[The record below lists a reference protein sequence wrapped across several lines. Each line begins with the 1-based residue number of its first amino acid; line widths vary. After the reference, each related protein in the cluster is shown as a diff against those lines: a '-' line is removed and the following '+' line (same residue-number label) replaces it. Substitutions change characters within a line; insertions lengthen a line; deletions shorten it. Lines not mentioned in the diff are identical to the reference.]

1 MCYHEGMNWFAL
13 LLILESALVAGIDN
27 APREAGVYMLRGD
40 AEWVELEPAPV
51 AGART
56 RGLEMFI
63 ETGGY
68 TRFFV
73 DIAFAGEKAAWRT
86 TDRSPRFFFRGPFS
100 PADLLIVRLT
110 PRGGRRLGRTSPG
123 SASVTNKAGFP
134 HADLVRLRTSVR
146 DDGSFLAIPEDP
158 LSPGEYLLVA
168 GDVDSG
174 RDFGVD

>member
-1 MCYHEGMNWFAL
+1 MNWFAL

-27 APREAGVYMLRGD
+27 APRKQGSTCSAVMRNGSNSNPPRSPG
-40 AEWVELEPAPV
+40 PV
-51 AGART
+51 P
-56 RGLEMFI
+56 GLEMFI

>member
-1 MCYHEGMNWFAL
+1 MNWFAL
-13 LLILESALVAGIDN
+13 LLMLESALVAGLDN
-27 APREAGVYMLRGD
+27 APPEAGVYVLRGD
-40 AEWVELEPAPV
+40 AEWVALEPAPV
-51 AGART
+51 AETRT
-56 RGLEMFI
+56 RGLKMFI

-68 TRFFV
+68 TRLFV
-73 DIAFAGEKAAWRT
+73 DIAFAGEKAARRI

-110 PRGGRRLGRTSPG
+110 PQGDRRLGRTSPG

-134 HADLVRLRTSVR
+134 REDLVRLRTSAR
-146 DDGSFLAIPEDP
+146 DDGSFLAVPEDP
-158 LSPGEYLLVA
+158 LPPGEYLLVA